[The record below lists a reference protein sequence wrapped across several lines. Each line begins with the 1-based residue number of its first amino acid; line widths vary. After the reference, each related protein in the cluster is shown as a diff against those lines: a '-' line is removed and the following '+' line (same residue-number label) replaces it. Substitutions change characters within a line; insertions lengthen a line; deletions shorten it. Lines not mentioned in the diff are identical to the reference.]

1 MVWQVNWAADMNK
14 KLALLCEQ
22 QINAILNE
30 ADVAFHGIVNA
41 ATQSKKLCDELQKHA
56 SAGHSLQDQ
65 ALVTEMNKLLMSM
78 QFHDE
83 FNQRLHHVMALC
95 RLIAESA
102 EENAPCDQS
111 ELSLLARLSTIFSVG
126 SEFAVL
132 QNVFPQYRTER
143 SDSAIELF

>member
-1 MVWQVNWAADMNK
+1 MNR

-22 QINAILNE
+22 QINSILNE
-30 ADVAFHGIVNA
+30 ADVAFDSIVNA
-41 ATQSKKLCDELQKHA
+41 AIRSKKLCDELQQHSDSKAAMQDHA
-56 SAGHSLQDQ
+56 IAS
-65 ALVTEMNKLLMSM
+65 EMNKLLMSM

-102 EENAPCDQS
+102 EEERQCEMKETN
-111 ELSLLARLSTIFSVG
+111 LLARITGIFSVG

-132 QNVFPQYRTER
+132 EQVFPQYRNDHN
-143 SDSAIELF
+143 DSAIELF